1 MLYSPLTCEWW
12 EKQDDR
18 RNAKVV
24 SGNVIKMFAT
34 VPWNIWRGH
43 FIPQQQKFTE
53 GGMYIRRLLKFQ
65 DSFSPCQCLIHT
77 TSLPSFDQ
85 ILAKPLSLLQCRRH
99 LYMPPKCKLLIA
111 QRTIILSSL
120 SSKLGQPLY
129 YLLAVYLL
137 LWRFFLIV
145 ILYSIARN
153 PFIVFSSDWDQFQ
166 MAGLIKSEP

>member
-53 GGMYIRRLLKFQ
+53 GGMYIWRLLKFQ
-65 DSFSPCQCLIHT
+65 VFLLPLSLSVPNSHN
-77 TSLPSFDQ
+77 LPSFLWSDFGQ
-85 ILAKPLSLLQCRRH
+85 TPLPPSVQTSFVH
-99 LYMPPKCKLLIA
+99 APKCKLLTA
-111 QRTIILSSL
+111 QRTIILLSSL

-129 YLLAVYLL
+129 YLRFIYCYGMYV
-137 LWRFFLIV
+137 RFFWNRDIV
-145 ILYSIARN
+145 QYCSRSLYC
-153 PFIVFSSDWDQFQ
+153 F
-166 MAGLIKSEP
+166 